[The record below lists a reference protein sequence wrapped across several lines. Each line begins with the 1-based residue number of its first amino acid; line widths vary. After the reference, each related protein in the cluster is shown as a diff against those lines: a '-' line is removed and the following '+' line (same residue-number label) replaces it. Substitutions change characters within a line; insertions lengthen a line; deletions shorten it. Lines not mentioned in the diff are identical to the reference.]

1 MGDLGPYLLPG
12 SAPGCPLFV
21 SGLKPD
27 SIERSG
33 FHPLAC
39 SSLRSAPGF
48 ALLTRDRQKNEYSIY
63 FYARAKVLLRKISQM
78 ATLQKKWSSCFLG
91 CCLIL
96 MFAACQPENADQE
109 SHSLATTTT
118 NDPAA
123 GTRQM
128 RDSINNIIAGVDFSK
143 HPYETARKLA
153 VMEPQ
158 ILAAQQ
164 QGQLTIP
171 AYIAYG
177 ETLLEA
183 GRSQDAINV
192 FENLLERFPE
202 NKTIA
207 AQNKGL
213 HEALA
218 LCYLRLGEQRNCIEN
233 HSSQSCIFPIAG
245 DGIHINTTGSAK
257 AITIYEN
264 ILRAFPDDLR
274 SRWLL
279 NLAYMT
285 LGKFPQEVPKQWLID
300 PQLFA
305 SKNILPP
312 FENIAMHLGI
322 DVNDLAGGIVL
333 DDFNGDGNLDVLA
346 SSWDLEGTLQYFVN
360 NGNGTFTDQT
370 QAAGLN
376 NVTGGLNLIQGDY
389 NNDGFLDFYVLRS
402 AWSTS
407 AALGQLPNSLIK
419 NNGDGTFSD
428 VTIAAGIYRQDPSQA
443 GAWTDLNNDGWLDL
457 VVTNETSAAAEPH
470 PCQVFINQQNG
481 TFKDIAPQTGLNL
494 LGFFKGL
501 TVGDLNNDGW
511 PDLYFSNLDG
521 LNQLFL
527 NTGTTPGGDI
537 SFRNIS
543 QAAGVE
549 APRNSFPT
557 WFFDYNNDGY
567 EDLYVTNFDQTLLRQ
582 QTVQVAADYL
592 KLPISTAFPCLYKN
606 NGDGT
611 FTNVTN
617 TVGLNHVL
625 PAMGC
630 NFGDLDNDGFLDF
643 YLGSGAPDFRAIV
656 PNRMLKNQG
665 GQQFL
670 DVTYDGGF
678 GHIQKGHGISFADMD
693 NDGDQDIYA
702 VMGGSVSGDFF
713 QNAFFENPGNNN
725 DWVTLRLAGTTS
737 NRSAI
742 GARIKMMVTYKD
754 GTNRTIYHTINS
766 GGSFGANSLQ
776 AELGLGANVSTA
788 ALSIDWPD
796 GKPGYI
802 DYGTIPTKAILHI
815 KEGSPEVKTV
825 KQGKIELARTGGSH
839 EH

>member
-1 MGDLGPYLLPG
+1 
-12 SAPGCPLFV
+12 
-21 SGLKPD
+21 
-27 SIERSG
+27 
-33 FHPLAC
+33 
-39 SSLRSAPGF
+39 
-48 ALLTRDRQKNEYSIY
+48 
-63 FYARAKVLLRKISQM
+63 M
-78 ATLQKKWSSCFLG
+78 ATLQKKWSSWFVS
-91 CCLIL
+91 CCLLLTI
-96 MFAACQPENADQE
+96 AGCQPENTDQVN
-109 SHSLATTTT
+109 AAPKTATT
-118 NDPAA
+118 NDPTA

-128 RDSINNIIAGVDFSK
+128 QDSIKKIIASVDFSN

-153 VMEPQ
+153 IIEPQ
-158 ILAAQQ
+158 VLAPQQ
-164 QGQLTIP
+164 QGKLTVP

-177 ETLLEA
+177 ETLFQA

-192 FENLLERFPE
+192 FEDLLKRFPV
-202 NKTIA
+202 NKTISA
-207 AQNKGL
+207 KNIGL
-213 HEALA
+213 YEALA

-233 HSSQSCIFPIAG
+233 HSGQSCIFPIAG
-245 DGIHINTTGSAK
+245 DGIHTNTTGSAK
-257 AITIYEN
+257 AITIYED
-264 ILRAFPDDLR
+264 ILRLFPDDLR

-285 LGKFPQEVPKQWLID
+285 LGKFPAEVPKQWLID
-300 PQLFA
+300 PKLFT
-305 SKNILPP
+305 SKNIIPR
-312 FENIAMHLGI
+312 FENISMHLGL
-322 DVNDLAGGIVL
+322 DVNDLAGGVVI
-333 DDFNGDGNLDVLA
+333 DDFTGDGNLDVLT
-346 SSWDLEGTLQYFVN
+346 SSWDIEGTLQYFVN
-360 NGNGTFTDQT
+360 NGDGTFSDQT
-370 QAAGLN
+370 QAAGLDK
-376 NVTGGLNLIQGDY
+376 VTGGLNLIQGDY

-428 VTIAAGIYRQDPSQA
+428 VTIAAGIYRADPSQA
-443 GAWTDLNNDGWLDL
+443 AAWTDLNNDGWLDL
-457 VVTNETSAAAEPH
+457 VVTNETNTAAEPH
-470 PCQVFINQQNG
+470 PCQVYINQKNG
-481 TFKDIAPQTGLNL
+481 SFKDIAPQTGLNL

-521 LNQLFL
+521 FNQLFL
-527 NTGTTPGGDI
+527 NTSNTSNGAI

-549 APRNSFPT
+549 EPLNSFPT

-567 EDLYVTNFDQTLLRQ
+567 EDLYVSNFDKSLLQQ
-582 QTVQVAADYL
+582 QTAQVAADYL
-592 KLPISTAFPCLYKN
+592 NLPVSAAFSCLYKN

-611 FTNVTN
+611 FTNVTQN
-617 TVGLNHVL
+617 VGLNKVL

-665 GQQFL
+665 GQQFV

-693 NDGDQDIYA
+693 NDGDQDVYA

-713 QNAFFENPGNNN
+713 QNAFFENPGNGNG
-725 DWVTLRLAGTTS
+725 WVTLRLAGTTS

-742 GARIKMMVTYKD
+742 GARIKMLVAYKN
-754 GTNRTIYHTINS
+754 GTTRTIYHTVNS

-776 AELGLGANVSTA
+776 AEIGLGANVSTA

-802 DYGTIPTKAILHI
+802 DYGNIPTKAILQI
-815 KEGSPEVKTV
+815 KEGSTEVKTV
-825 KQGKIELARTGGSH
+825 TQPKIELVRTGGSH
-839 EH
+839 EHHGH

>member
-1 MGDLGPYLLPG
+1 
-12 SAPGCPLFV
+12 
-21 SGLKPD
+21 
-27 SIERSG
+27 
-33 FHPLAC
+33 
-39 SSLRSAPGF
+39 
-48 ALLTRDRQKNEYSIY
+48 
-63 FYARAKVLLRKISQM
+63 M
-78 ATLQKKWSSCFLG
+78 ATLQKNRFSWFVYF
-91 CCLIL
+91 CLL
-96 MFAACQPENADQE
+96 LVFVSCQPENAGQE
-109 SHSLATTTT
+109 ASSPDTTAT
-118 NDPAA
+118 NDPTA
-123 GTRQM
+123 GARQM
-128 RDSINNIIAGVDFSK
+128 QDSIKKIIAQVNFSN
-143 HPYETARKLA
+143 HPYEIERKLA
-153 VMEPQ
+153 IIEPQ
-158 ILAAQQ
+158 VLAAQQ

-177 ETLLEA
+177 EALLEA

-192 FENLLERFPE
+192 FEGLIEQFPA
-202 NKTIA
+202 NKTIT

-245 DGIHINTTGSAK
+245 DGIHIITTGSAK
-257 AITIYEN
+257 AIAIYEN
-264 ILRAFPDDLR
+264 ILRVFPDDLR

-285 LGKFPQEVPKQWLID
+285 LGKFPGEVPKQWLID
-300 PQLFA
+300 PKLFA
-305 SKNILPP
+305 SKNIIPP
-312 FENIAMHLGI
+312 FENTSMHLGL

-333 DDFNGDGNLDVLA
+333 DDFTGDGNLDVLA
-346 SSWDLEGTLQYFVN
+346 SSWDIEGTLQFFVN
-360 NGNGTFTDQT
+360 NGDGTFSDQT
-370 QAAGLN
+370 QAAGLG

-389 NNDGFLDFYVLRS
+389 NNDGFLDFYILRS

-407 AALGQLPNSLIK
+407 AVFGQLPNSLIK

-428 VTIAAGIYRQDPSQA
+428 VTIAAGIYRADPSQA

-457 VVTNETSAAAEPH
+457 VVTNETTSATEPH
-470 PCQVFINQQNG
+470 PCQVYINQQNG

-501 TVGDLNNDGW
+501 TVSDLNNDGW

-521 LNQLFL
+521 FNQLFL
-527 NTGTTPGGDI
+527 HTGKTPNGDI
-537 SFRNIS
+537 AFRNIS

-549 APRNSFPT
+549 EPRNSFPT

-567 EDLYVTNFDQTLLRQ
+567 EDLYVTNFDQTLLKQ
-582 QTVQVAADYL
+582 QTVEVAADYL
-592 KLPISTAFPCLYKN
+592 NLPINAAFPCLYKN

-611 FTNVTN
+611 FTNVAQ

-630 NFGDLDNDGFLDF
+630 NIGDLDNDGFLDF
-643 YLGSGAPDFRAIV
+643 YLGSGAPDFRVIV
-656 PNRMLKNQG
+656 PNRMFKNQDG
-665 GQQFL
+665 LQFV

-678 GHIQKGHGISFADMD
+678 GHIQKGHAISFADMD
-693 NDGDQDIYA
+693 NDGDQDVYA

-742 GARIKMMVTYKD
+742 GARIKITANYKD
-754 GTNRTIYHTINS
+754 GTTRTIYHTVNS

-776 AELGLGANVSTA
+776 AEIGLGTNVSTA
-788 ALSIDWPD
+788 SLSIDWPD
-796 GKPGYI
+796 GKPGFT
-802 DYGTIPTKAILHI
+802 DYGNISTKAILQI

-825 KQGKIELARTGGSH
+825 TQRKIELVRAGGSH
-839 EH
+839 EHHAH